1 MTRVKRGVI
10 KRRKHREVLKEAK
23 GYYGAKG
30 RSYRLA
36 KEQIMKSLAH
46 SYTDRKNKKRI
57 FRRLWITRINAAARN
72 NGLSYNQFV
81 NGLKQA
87 NVDINRKMLSE
98 MAINDPTAFTKL
110 ADIAKKQ
117 ISA

>member
-10 KRRKHREVLKEAK
+10 KRRKHKEVLKSAK
-23 GYYGAKG
+23 GYYGAKR

-36 KEQIMKSLAH
+36 KEQIMKSMAN
-46 SYTDRKNKKRI
+46 SYIDRKNKKRI

-87 NVDINRKMLSE
+87 NVEINRKLLSDL
-98 MAINDPTAFTKL
+98 AINDPTAFTKL
-110 ADIAKKQ
+110 ADIAKKKV
-117 ISA
+117 SA